1 MMSPKEIR
9 KEAKKYSCGDRT
21 KLEAFIAGA
30 MFATNGRYYTSENI
44 FKDEC
49 T

>member
-9 KEAKKYSCGDRT
+9 KEAKKYACGDKT

-30 MFATNGRYYTSENI
+30 MFASSGRYYKESRLFYE
-44 FKDEC
+44 
-49 T
+49 

>member
-9 KEAKKYSCGDRT
+9 KEAKKFSCGDRT

-30 MFATNGRYYTSENI
+30 MFATSGRYYKEK
-44 FKDEC
+44 FLYE
-49 T
+49 